1 MNILLQNSEILLK
14 KQLINTKKKLERIV
28 VESNNMQKILN
39 RLKYY
44 HSLKMKAVLQEAR
57 KLSGDYKELL
67 DLMQELSV
75 DNKDLI
81 CSLKLD
87 TK

>member
-1 MNILLQNSEILLK
+1 
-14 KQLINTKKKLERIV
+14 
-28 VESNNMQKILN
+28 MQKILN